1 LAEYKGMPSDYETT
15 KEAVQMPE
23 RKIIEQLTDSLHQ
36 ELMHIEKAIASLTDR
51 LVGVLGDGYPVNT
64 DPQDIKYPGGESPLA
79 KQLQEFCLRAEAMG
93 DSINRLRDR
102 IEL

>member
-1 LAEYKGMPSDYETT
+1 MAGMSHDTQA
-15 KEAVQMPE
+15 AVKMPE
-23 RKIIEQLTDSLHQ
+23 RKIIEQLTGSLHQ

-51 LVGVLGDGYPVNT
+51 LVGVLGDSYPAVNE
-64 DPQDIKYPGGESPLA
+64 PQDIKYPGGESPLA

-93 DSINRLRDR
+93 DSINKLRDR